1 MYKGLFQFRHGK
13 NLVWTFGALL
23 YMAKKAAQILLH
35 LTAHKLCA
43 PSISHNLIL
52 QNPRMV
58 NRSTRKR
65 ITTGA
70 PVNKDVIRI
79 TANCPISHCCWV
91 IFSLIENIAQSTIF
105 RLKQCKVNTFLRKY
119 SSTTMTISCLEP
131 NGSRPILS
139 QYYHPT
145 NVLFRL
151 CLSDFTV

>member
-1 MYKGLFQFRHGK
+1 
-13 NLVWTFGALL
+13 
-23 YMAKKAAQILLH
+23 MAIKVAQILLH

-105 RLKQCKVNTFLRKY
+105 GLKQCKVNIFLRKY

-139 QYYHPT
+139 QYRPIHNIDLST
-145 NVLFRL
+145 ILSFSMELLTLGLVMKWLLLFNYFL
-151 CLSDFTV
+151 